1 MDSDQEES
9 NHQRAKALWSDI
21 VPRINMAQR
30 QKNIVQQR
38 KAETDLK
45 LGEIN
50 NQIQRAQEEEKEFE
64 INIDIERMNKTQSSL
79 PFLTK

>member
-1 MDSDQEES
+1 
-9 NHQRAKALWSDI
+9 
-21 VPRINMAQR
+21 MAQR